1 MSAVEA
7 LRVGDLNRALGDLQN
22 EVRASPDE
30 PRHRIF
36 LFQLLSVLGQWDRAL
51 TQLGV
56 VRDLD
61 AGAAPM
67 ARTYQ
72 EAIRCEALRR
82 GVFAGERSPMILGEP
97 EPWMA
102 QMVEALRVS
111 KGGDAGSAQQLRV
124 KALED
129 APTSVGKIAV
139 AGDPQLSADESET
152 SFEWIADADSRLGP
166 LLEVILNGRYYWVP
180 FQRIAR
186 IDIDAPTDLCD
197 TIWLPARFLWTNQ
210 GQGVGMIPVRY
221 PGSEENDNAQ
231 IRLARLTEWRE
242 SSKEVYEGIGQR
254 ILATDQGEYPI
265 LNVRRIE
272 FESVS

>member
-1 MSAVEA
+1 
-7 LRVGDLNRALGDLQN
+7 VGDLNRALGDLQN

-102 QMVEALRVS
+102 QMVEAIRVS
-111 KGGDAGSAQQLRV
+111 KGGDAGAAQQMRAR
-124 KALED
+124 ALEE
-129 APTSVGKIAV
+129 APTSAGKIAV

-166 LLEVILNGRYYWVP
+166 LLEVILNGKYYWVP

-197 TIWLPARFLWTNQ
+197 TVWLPARFLWTNQ

-221 PGSEENDNAQ
+221 PGSEENDNGQ

-242 SSKEVYEGIGQR
+242 SGEEVYEGIGQR
-254 ILATDQGEYPI
+254 ILATEQGEYPI

-272 FESVS
+272 FESVG

>member
-102 QMVEALRVS
+102 QMVEAIRVS
-111 KGGDAGSAQQLRV
+111 KGGDAGAAQQMRAR
-124 KALED
+124 ALEE
-129 APTSVGKIAV
+129 APTSAGKIAV

-166 LLEVILNGRYYWVP
+166 LLEVILNGKYYWVP

-197 TIWLPARFLWTNQ
+197 TVWLPARFLWTNQ

-221 PGSEENDNAQ
+221 PGSEENDNGQ

-242 SSKEVYEGIGQR
+242 SGEEVYEGIGQR
-254 ILATDQGEYPI
+254 ILATEQGEYPI

-272 FESVS
+272 FESVG